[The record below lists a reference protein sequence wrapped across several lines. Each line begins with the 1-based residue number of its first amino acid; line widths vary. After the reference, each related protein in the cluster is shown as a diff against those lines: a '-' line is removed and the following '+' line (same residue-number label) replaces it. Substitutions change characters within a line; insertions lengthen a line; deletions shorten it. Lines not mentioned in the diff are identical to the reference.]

1 MKGMKEG
8 FIYGSYD
15 GVADVSIVGMIDDEE
30 VRPDG

>member
-8 FIYGSYD
+8 LNEGSYD
-15 GVADVSIVGMIDDEE
+15 GVADVSIVGMIDGEE